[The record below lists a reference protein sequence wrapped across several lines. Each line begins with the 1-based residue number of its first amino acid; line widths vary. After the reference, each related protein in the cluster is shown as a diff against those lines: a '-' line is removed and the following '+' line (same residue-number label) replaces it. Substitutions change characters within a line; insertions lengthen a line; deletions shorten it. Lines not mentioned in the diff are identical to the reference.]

1 MKKRNL
7 DFPLYARLCDVWRQ
21 RFSSDSQNARERVS
35 FLIRLF
41 LDSPHVSLSPFAL
54 WLDARKRVN
63 PPKLPPNRTLAQL
76 LKLDDDL
83 PDAIRDDALLF
94 VLHAYVAQTILA
106 VLAAAFQLDD
116 DDLAT
121 LFGPSPFNWSAPLRA
136 MLAHDA
142 QDVAK
147 INLCA
152 VARLR
157 DPFGDIYPQFFH
169 ANVRAALGEF
179 YTPPELAACV
189 CARAM
194 RLRRD

>member
-41 LDSPHVSLSPFAL
+41 LDSPKDSLSPFAL

-106 VLAAAFQLDD
+106 VVAPAVPLDD
-116 DDLAT
+116 AAHAPPV
-121 LFGPSPFNWSAPLRA
+121 GPAPL
-136 MLAHDA
+136 
-142 QDVAK
+142 K
-147 INLCA
+147 
-152 VARLR
+152 
-157 DPFGDIYPQFFH
+157 
-169 ANVRAALGEF
+169 RAAPLPAMVA
-179 YTPPELAACV
+179 PPPP
-189 CARAM
+189 
-194 RLRRD
+194 